1 MAKIS
6 TYTIDSVIEGNDKL
20 LGTDSASTSALA
32 TRNYTID
39 SLKAF
44 INNGS
49 PANITDTIPLGFAL
63 TVNRE
68 GSAYERALVRT
79 LSGNIIPNVVLKSAT
94 VNTGADIYLN
104 TLGDGQVFL
113 IIRDYNNG
121 SFAVDYDLQ
130 DLASNSATWSGTIGG
145 VLHSGTITLF
155 NAPDF
160 TNSSQA
166 ANQTQYVN
174 SGTNRYTDWAF
185 NVTLDSGQVYT
196 GGQVAFTEFTFLTG
210 ATQIETQ
217 AIGTLKVTRNIE
229 VPDGN
234 VVVGTSSPLTD
245 PRNLTVYGDIQVPTS
260 ESRIKVGGNT
270 NNVLIGTEGD
280 NLNITRTGTGEILNS
295 VPNRFTEDII
305 KDTNTTSGDG
315 RTIMGQNTFTAI
327 NTDGTRS
334 VMSNTGVQLQDNAG
348 NALALQQ
355 VSGNA
360 PQGSLNNQGYLSSIK
375 VDDNWFNLPT
385 LSSGVAE
392 ALPGLSETLAGP
404 PTNITT
410 GRFFYGTQNA
420 AGALFQ
426 AATSPASLTT
436 GETINASETSIT
448 VSSGNQTDYAA
459 MFAAV
464 PAGQNL
470 YFVDST
476 YTDAFPAVGGQI
488 IDTTVNIYLVVSLDT
503 NTYVT
508 VFGRQGFGTIN
519 ISTSTFNIDSET
531 VKLNSIPLAVK
542 SNFLYYDTATKAVS
556 HNPLNVLGSAN
567 GATYDFGGNTDVPVV
582 SIDFDNLITSAPA
595 NGVVTLSQFPQG
607 HIYGGA
613 LTTDTTAVNYNHYI
627 LSNITADK
635 TLTLPAGTV
644 NDSIK
649 ITNMSSLD
657 SSGVYVQPTYIWSIA
672 TNGSEKIMRASSLTL
687 DASTESFELLY
698 TDAANGWVIN

>member
-39 SLKAF
+39 SLKTY
-44 INNGS
+44 INGS
-49 PANITDTIPLGFAL
+49 TATNITDIIPLGFAL

-68 GSAYERALVRT
+68 GTAYERALVRT
-79 LSGNIIPNVVLKSAT
+79 LAGSTLTNVVLKSAT

-104 TLGDGQVFL
+104 TLGSGQVFL
-113 IIRDYNNG
+113 VIRDYNNG
-121 SFAVDYDLQ
+121 AFAVDYDLA
-130 DLASNSATWSGTIGG
+130 DFAANSATWSGTIGG
-145 VLHSGTITLF
+145 VAHTGTVTSF

-160 TNSSQA
+160 SNASPA
-166 ANQTQYVN
+166 ANDTQYVG
-174 SGTNRYTDWAF
+174 SGATKYTDWAF
-185 NVTLDSGQVYT
+185 NVTTTPTYT

-229 VPDGN
+229 VPDGDIT
-234 VVVGTSSPLTD
+234 VGTVSPTTD
-245 PRNLTVYGDIQVPTS
+245 PHNLTVYGDIKLPTS
-260 ESRIKVGGNT
+260 ESRIKFGGDT
-270 NNVLIGTEGD
+270 NNVLMSTDGTDLTISG
-280 NLNITRTGTGEILNS
+280 TGTGTNLITNAS
-295 VPNRFTEDII
+295 RFTQDII
-305 KDTNTTSGDG
+305 KDTNATSGDG

-327 NTDGTRS
+327 NTDGTRG
-334 VMSNTGVQLQDNAG
+334 VLSNTGVQLQDASG
-348 NALALQQ
+348 NALASQQ

-360 PQGSLNNQGYLSSIK
+360 PQGSLTNQGYLTSIK
-375 VDDNWFNLPT
+375 VDENWFSLPA

-410 GRFFYGTQNA
+410 GRFFYGIQNA

-426 AATSPASLTT
+426 AATTPTSLTT
-436 GETINASETSIT
+436 AEAITTGATSIT
-448 VSSGNQTDYAA
+448 IAAGNQTDFASI
-459 MFAAV
+459 FAAV
-464 PAGQNL
+464 PTGQNL

-476 YTDAFPAVGGQI
+476 YTTAFPAAGGQI
-488 IDTTVNIYLVVSLDT
+488 VDTAVSIYLVVAYDT
-503 NTYVT
+503 GTYIT

-531 VKLNSIPLAVK
+531 VKLNAIPQASK
-542 SNFLYYDTATKAVS
+542 SNYLYYDTATKAVS
-556 HNPLNVLGSAN
+556 HNPLSVLGSAN

-582 SIDFDNLITSAPA
+582 SIDFDNLVISAPA
-595 NGVVTLSQFPQG
+595 NGVVTLKQG
-607 HIYGGA
+607 HTFGGA
-613 LTTDTTAVNYNHYI
+613 LTIDTVAVNYNHYI

-635 TLTLPAGTV
+635 NLTLPAGTV
-644 NDSIK
+644 GDSIK
-649 ITNMSSLD
+649 ITNMSQLD
-657 SSGVYVQPTYIWSIA
+657 
-672 TNGSEKIMRASSLTL
+672 TNGLPINYEEESAFVWKIIPNGTEKIIRASELVL
-687 DASTESFELLY
+687 DASTQSFELLY

>member
-39 SLKAF
+39 SLKTY
-44 INNGS
+44 INGS
-49 PANITDTIPLGFAL
+49 TATNITDIIPLGFAL

-68 GSAYERALVRT
+68 GTAYERALVRT
-79 LSGNIIPNVVLKSAT
+79 LAGNTLTNVVLKSAT

-104 TLGDGQVFL
+104 TLGSGQVFL
-113 IIRDYNNG
+113 VIRDYNNG
-121 SFAVDYDLQ
+121 AFAVDYDLA
-130 DLASNSATWSGTIGG
+130 DFAANSATWSGTIGG
-145 VLHSGTITLF
+145 VAHTGTVTSF

-160 TNSSQA
+160 SNASPA
-166 ANQTQYVN
+166 ANDTQYVG
-174 SGTNRYTDWAF
+174 SGATKYTDWAF
-185 NVTLDSGQVYT
+185 NVTTTPTYT

-229 VPDGN
+229 VPDGDIT
-234 VVVGTSSPLTD
+234 VGTVSPTTD
-245 PRNLTVYGDIQVPTS
+245 PHNLTVYGDIKLPTS
-260 ESRIKVGGNT
+260 ESRIKFGGDT
-270 NNVLIGTEGD
+270 NNVLMSTDGTDLTISG
-280 NLNITRTGTGEILNS
+280 TGTGTNLITNS
-295 VPNRFTEDII
+295 TRFTQDII
-305 KDTNTTSGDG
+305 KDTNATSGDG

-327 NTDGTRS
+327 NTDGTRG
-334 VMSNTGVQLQDNAG
+334 VLSNTGVQLQDASG
-348 NALALQQ
+348 NVLASQQ

-360 PQGSLNNQGYLSSIK
+360 PQGSLTNKGYLTSIK
-375 VDDNWFNLPT
+375 VDDNWFNLPA

-410 GRFFYGTQNA
+410 GRFFYGIQNA

-426 AATSPASLTT
+426 AATTPTSLTT
-436 GETINASETSIT
+436 AEAITTGTTSIT
-448 VSSGNQTDYAA
+448 IASGNQTDFASI
-459 MFAAV
+459 FAAV
-464 PAGQNL
+464 PTGQNL

-476 YTDAFPAVGGQI
+476 YTTAFPAAGGQI
-488 IDTTVNIYLVVSLDT
+488 LDASVNIYLVVAYDT
-503 NTYVT
+503 GTYIAT
-508 VFGRQGFGTIN
+508 FGRQGFGTLN
-519 ISTSTFNIDSET
+519 VSTSTFNIDSET
-531 VKLNSIPLAVK
+531 VKLNAIPQASK
-542 SNFLYYDTATKAVS
+542 SNYLYYDTATKAVS
-556 HNPLNVLGSAN
+556 HNPLSVLGSAN

-582 SIDFDNLITSAPA
+582 SIDFDNLVISAPA
-595 NGVVTLSQFPQG
+595 NGVVTLKQG
-607 HIYGGA
+607 HTFGGA
-613 LTTDTTAVNYNHYI
+613 LTVDTTAADYNHYI
-627 LSNITADK
+627 LSNITADR

-644 NDSIK
+644 GDSIK
-649 ITNMSSLD
+649 LTNMSSLD
-657 SSGVYVQPTYIWSIA
+657 ASGAYVQPTFTWSIA